1 MQKLYSMNMV
11 PGSLSDSPAAIPAA
25 STGSRAMQAKLW
37 GARPKDWAE
46 TEFVFHPVY
55 QAALDR
61 LKIRQGDRL
70 LDIGCGAGGFCGL
83 AHEKGATVVGLD
95 ATPEL
100 LQVAKERF
108 PECTFDEGEMETLP
122 YRNAE
127 FDFVTAF
134 NSFQFASNPQTAVY
148 EGKRVMKVGALL
160 LITTWANPEQ
170 CEATAY
176 FEALMKLSPPPEGA
190 GGPFALSKPGMVEEM
205 VTKVR
210 LDVEDTTE
218 VDCVWEFANQES
230 MLRRLLASGPANR
243 AISEVGEDK
252 VKETLIASLAPFL
265 IPDGGYRLKNVFR
278 IVVAAS

>member
-1 MQKLYSMNMV
+1 MV

-25 STGSRAMQAKLW
+25 STGSRAVQAKLW
-37 GARPKDWAE
+37 GARAKDWAE
-46 TEFVFHPVY
+46 LESIHNPIY
-55 QAALDR
+55 AAALER
-61 LKIRQGDRL
+61 LKIREGDKL

-83 AHEKGATVVGLD
+83 AHEKGAHVVGLD

-134 NSFQFASNPQTAVY
+134 NSFQFASNPQTAAY

-176 FEALMKLSPPPEGA
+176 FEALKRLSPPPEGA
-190 GGPFALSKPGMVEEM
+190 VGPFALSKPGLVEEM

-210 LDVEDTTE
+210 LDVEDTME
-218 VDCVWEFANQES
+218 VDCVWEFANQEA
-230 MLRRLLASGPANR
+230 MLRRLMSSGPANR
-243 AISEVGEDK
+243 VISEVGEDK
-252 VKETLIASLAPFL
+252 VKETLIACLARFATPE
-265 IPDGGYRLKNVFR
+265 GGYRLKNVFR